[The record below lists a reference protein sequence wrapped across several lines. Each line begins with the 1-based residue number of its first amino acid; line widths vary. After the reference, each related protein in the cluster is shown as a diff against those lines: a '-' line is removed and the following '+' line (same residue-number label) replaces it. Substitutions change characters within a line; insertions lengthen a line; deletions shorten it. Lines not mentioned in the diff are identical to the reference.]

1 MYKITA
7 ALESYTDLELA
18 LMVLLDV
25 FGTGSRRK
33 KALGSRYYS
42 VQELVN
48 EMNKS
53 GEIKPSLSVFPVEK
67 IRAVFDEQRPTDQEY
82 QEYVDAFIYALRRR

>member
-25 FGTGSRRK
+25 FGTGSKRK

>member
-1 MYKITA
+1 MYKVTA

-33 KALGSRYYS
+33 KALGARYYS

-53 GEIKPSLSVFPVEK
+53 GEIKPSLSVPVEK

-82 QEYVDAFIYALRRR
+82 QEYVDAFIYALRR

>member
-7 ALESYTDLELA
+7 SLTDYTDLELA

-25 FGTGSRRK
+25 FGTGSKRK

-48 EMNKS
+48 DMNKS

-67 IRAVFDEQRPTDQEY
+67 IRAVFGEQRPTDQDY
-82 QEYVDAFIYALRRR
+82 QEYVDAFINALRR

>member
-1 MYKITA
+1 MYKVTA
-7 ALESYTDLELA
+7 PLESYTDLELA

-25 FGTGSRRK
+25 FGTGSKRK

-67 IRAVFDEQRPTDQEY
+67 IRAVFGEQRPTDQDY
-82 QEYVDAFIYALRRR
+82 QEYVDAFINALRR